1 MTGEPAHNVTAVV
14 KRIIESWH
22 NEYKNQKRNQNH
34 MKSLTSET
42 M

>member
-1 MTGEPAHNVTAVV
+1 MTGEPVHNVTAVV

-22 NEYKNQKRNQNH
+22 NEYKNGNQNH